1 MIYNRSLKD
10 YYLRKKNADDHL
22 IPFLLGRSAINFLIE
37 QYPIKAIILPRFIC
51 PILVEI
57 FKHHQVEIFYYEALT
72 SELDVPINDI
82 LTNLSNVQSEHQLF
96 FLWHDYLNIIGDI
109 PFQLDDYLSKN
120 NIKTIVDA
128 THSLPIKDY
137 KSSVVIFGFR
147 KLLNQ
152 PCGAFLKL
160 NNGFNIIS
168 TSPPLLKLFFF
179 TSAFKIRALML
190 YIFKITENNFLN
202 KLSIKLANVNLK
214 FNFDQSYD
222 FLHDSFQKPSI
233 TKKHR
238 RLDYKKISKNR
249 ERNFLR
255 YAEKLQVSFD
265 LGKLNTSC
273 PYGFPLLINN
283 NLELRK
289 KLWDQGIHSF
299 ILWKKLHPSILND
312 QNRVSEY
319 LSNSI
324 IILPVNH
331 DLSIKD
337 IDKVIEVI
345 NE

>member
-10 YYLRKKNADDHL
+10 YYLRKKIADDHL

-37 QYPIKAIILPRFIC
+37 LYPIKAIILPRFIC
-51 PILVEI
+51 PIMVEI
-57 FKHHQVEIFYYEALT
+57 FKHHQVEIFYYESLT

-109 PFQLDDYLSKN
+109 PFELDDYLLKN

-137 KSSVVIFGFR
+137 KSPVVIYGFR
-147 KLLNQ
+147 KLLNE
-152 PCGAFLKL
+152 PYGAFVKL
-160 NNGFNIIS
+160 DNGLNSVS
-168 TSPPLLKLFFF
+168 TSHPPLKLFFF
-179 TSAFKIRALML
+179 MIAFKIRASML

-202 KLSIKLANVNLK
+202 KLSVRLSNANLK

-249 ERNFLR
+249 ERNFHR
-255 YAEKLQVSFD
+255 YAEKLNVSFD

-273 PYGFPLLINN
+273 PYGFPLLIKN
-283 NLELRK
+283 NLQLRK
-289 KLWDQGIHSF
+289 KLWNKGIHSF
-299 ILWKKLHPSILND
+299 ILWNKLHPNIEENKSL
-312 QNRVSEY
+312 VSEY

-331 DLSIKD
+331 DLPIKD
-337 IDKVIEVI
+337 IDTVIEAI